1 MLEIDINILSDNT
14 DEGASL
20 GEYIKQRQGI
30 HTLINDPEARE
41 MFIAIDP
48 AQLRARYFSVS
59 IPPPGYIAPSSIT
72 PAAFSNK
79 TEPSPGTA
87 EERKITHP

>member
-1 MLEIDINILSDNT
+1 MLENDINNLSDNT

-30 HTLINDPEARE
+30 DTLINDPEARE

-59 IPPPGYIAPSSIT
+59 IPPPWICCTIEHHGSST
-72 PAAFSNK
+72 LSY
-79 TEPSPGTA
+79 T
-87 EERKITHP
+87 RKMPWYR